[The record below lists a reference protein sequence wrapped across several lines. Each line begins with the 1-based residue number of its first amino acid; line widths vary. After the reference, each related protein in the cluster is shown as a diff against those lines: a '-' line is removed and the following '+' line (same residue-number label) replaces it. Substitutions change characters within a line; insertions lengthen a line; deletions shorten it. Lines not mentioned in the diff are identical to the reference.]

1 MILICRLLLCEYYF
15 VSLLPMKNQATIDYV
30 RENREGDVRQLA
42 LKGCRNSDVDM
53 PWALDQIRGWQ
64 MARNKL
70 PQWAAM
76 DGLFYPP
83 HLSMEQCSSEL
94 TAIYKRDLLSAD
106 PLLSTYRGKSRRALS
121 SLPQGGVGGGLYAD
135 RSYWW
140 LRRGLFVYGAGI
152 SESGLCG
159 A

>member
-94 TAIYKRDLLSAD
+94 TAKYKRDLLSAD
-106 PLLSTYRGKSRRALS
+106 PLLSTCRGKSRSAENYRLS
-121 SLPQGGVGGGLYAD
+121 PKGESEGAYTLIDLTGGFGVDFSYMAQGFQKAV
-135 RSYWW
+135 
-140 LRRGLFVYGAGI
+140 
-152 SESGLCG
+152 
-159 A
+159 

>member
-94 TAIYKRDLLSAD
+94 TAKYKRDLLSAD
-106 PLLSTYRGKSRRALS
+106 PLLSTDRGKSRSAESFRLS
-121 SLPQGGVGGGLYAD
+121 PKGS
-135 RSYWW
+135 
-140 LRRGLFVYGAGI
+140 RRRLTR
-152 SESGLCG
+152 
-159 A
+159 